1 MFLEMFINGSGNFV
15 DEGEVPQIDSP
26 LPVFIMFDSRFLSP
40 FSLKETF
47 LYHLGLTMR
56 WSSGPRG
63 GIQIVAQTV
72 NKAWISAL
80 HRSAPKYK
88 S

>member
-15 DEGEVPQIDSP
+15 DEGEVPQIDSL
-26 LPVFIMFDSRFLSP
+26 LPVFIMFDSGFLSP

-56 WSSGPRG
+56 
-63 GIQIVAQTV
+63 
-72 NKAWISAL
+72 
-80 HRSAPKYK
+80 
-88 S
+88 